1 MSHSDSTPTNSPA
14 AEEDGLNV
22 LLAEDNITNQKLA
35 VAILRKQG
43 HRVTIAGDGKQAVE
57 FYEREKFDLIL
68 MDMQMPEMD
77 GIEAT
82 AAIRLLER
90 SSGTHIPIVAVTANA
105 MLGDRERCLNAGM
118 DDYLSKPLRADGLVS
133 IIQRVMALSKSMNST
148 PTPDNNPASPDAGD
162 VFDYAASVSQVGDD
176 AELLGQLA
184 SVFLEQ
190 LPQLLPPLAAAVAA
204 SDAKAIRQTAH
215 ALSSSVSVLVAT
227 RARNCAR
234 KLESMGLN
242 SELETVTQTHIELL
256 AEFETL
262 KNVLLST
269 PSLKAA

>member
-1 MSHSDSTPTNSPA
+1 MSNNDSTPSSSPV
-14 AEEDGLNV
+14 AEASSLNV
-22 LLAEDNITNQKLA
+22 LLAEDNVTNQKLA
-35 VAILRKQG
+35 VAILRKHG
-43 HRVTIAGDGKQAVE
+43 HRVTIAGDGKQALE
-57 FYEREKFDLIL
+57 FYAREKFDLIL

-82 AAIRLLER
+82 IAIRLLEQ
-90 SSGTHIPIVAVTANA
+90 STGTRIPIVAVTANA

-118 DDYLSKPLRADGLVS
+118 DDYVSKPLRAEGLVTT
-133 IIQRVMALSKSMNST
+133 IQRVIALSKSKT
-148 PTPDNNPASPDAGD
+148 PAPENIPASSDASD

-184 SVFLEQ
+184 CVFLEQ

-204 SDAKAIRQTAH
+204 SDARAIRQSAH

-234 KLESMGLN
+234 KLESMGMN
-242 SELETVTQTHIELL
+242 SELETAMQTHIELL

-262 KNVLLST
+262 KKILLST